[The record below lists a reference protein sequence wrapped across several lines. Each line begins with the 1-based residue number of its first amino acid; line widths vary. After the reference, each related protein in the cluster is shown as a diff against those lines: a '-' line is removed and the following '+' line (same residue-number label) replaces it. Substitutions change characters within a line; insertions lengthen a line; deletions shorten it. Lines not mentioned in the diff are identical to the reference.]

1 MAVGM
6 RRCSVQKAK
15 CLSQGWSLWHFWTC
29 ADLSSE
35 LEGPGQSDLMSMK
48 NGRSSDNWVDVLSK
62 KWWRASKQL
71 LFPQASVGR
80 FCLLSTTQLIHPG
93 TVNPSWK
100 CPHRLSKIPERIK
113 LTTKK
118 TITNMVGFFGGGVL
132 FGVSR
137 HFSVSS
143 QDKLWIKGPGNSSC
157 FKLCPLLQVLTPVW
171 TRVF

>member
-62 KWWRASKQL
+62 KWWCASRQL

-93 TVNPSWK
+93 SVLTDSLKFQRGSSWLPRK
-100 CPHRLSKIPERIK
+100 PLQIWW
-113 LTTKK
+113 
-118 TITNMVGFFGGGVL
+118 GFFGGEGL
-132 FGVSR
+132 FGISR